1 MDKFKKSYGMVVS
14 TSMSVKEK
22 HINSSNFLMKDII
35 DHLIRHERYIT
46 VDNPIRKELYDL
58 CISTLRINEY
68 DRVIDAGVAISTH
81 PRTPARTFFYPSC
94 RIIRIDLTETPRSHR
109 TSVRA
114 ITTQEHECGFLMSK
128 GKGAHSTLVIK
139 IERMTDVSCFA
150 SWTVIR

>member
-1 MDKFKKSYGMVVS
+1 MVVS

-58 CISTLRINEY
+58 CISTLRTNEY
-68 DRVIDAGVAISTH
+68 DKVIDTGVVIPVRSRM
-81 PRTPARTFFYPSC
+81 PVRTFFYPSC
-94 RIIRIDLTETPRSHR
+94 RIIRINLTETPRSHR
-109 TSVRA
+109 TSVRS

-139 IERMTDVSCFA
+139 IERMTDISCFA
-150 SWTVIR
+150 SWSVIR